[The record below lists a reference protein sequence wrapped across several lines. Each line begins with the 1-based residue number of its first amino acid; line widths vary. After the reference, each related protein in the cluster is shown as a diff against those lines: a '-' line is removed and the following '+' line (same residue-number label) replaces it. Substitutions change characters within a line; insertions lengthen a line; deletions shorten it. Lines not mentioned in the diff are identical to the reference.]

1 MFTCIIPTIKKSEK
15 WRIQLPLLLENQ
27 FIEKVIIVVDL
38 IEPYFADIDLY
49 AELGVPKIDKI
60 LIHYTGGGYFCN
72 GSWNKGVELAKD
84 AENIILV
91 NDDIVFDPQ
100 SINRMADTNLEVF
113 GIIGLSN
120 DGVFKEVISRPF
132 GFGQLMFMKKKHF
145 TPIPKGIKHWY
156 GDDWLFYQ
164 MSLKGKPNYTLNC
177 RIFEKEESASSGSE
191 IVLEQIKK
199 DTEWWEL
206 NNEPFKQFFWK

>member
-1 MFTCIIPTIKKSEK
+1 MFTCIIPTIEKSDKWKKQIPFLVEH
-15 WRIQLPLLLENQ
+15 
-27 FIEKVIIVVDL
+27 D
-38 IEPYFADIDLY
+38 
-49 AELGVPKIDKI
+49 KIDEIIIIKDLPKPEISAYYEFDKI
-60 LIHYTGGGYFCN
+60 KLFYTGGGYFCN

-91 NDDIVFDPQ
+91 NDDIVFDPN
-100 SINRMADTNLEVF
+100 SINRMADTNLELF
-113 GIIGLSN
+113 GIIGLSP
-120 DGVFKEVISRPF
+120 DGIFREVISRPY
-132 GFGQLMFMKKKHF
+132 GFGQLMFMKKKHY
-145 TPIPKGIKHWY
+145 TPIPEGIKHWY

-164 MSLKGKPNYTLNC
+164 MSLQGKPNYTLDC
-177 RIFEKEESASSGSE
+177 RLFEKEESASSGSE